1 MKTSKILI
9 LALIL
14 TSFSFLSCPSSDSSC
29 QITYYHGINRVE
41 CGGECPSANAP
52 ECYVRF
58 RKEGSTN
65 DWEKSGQPRMDK
77 TPGMEFSCYCDTALA
92 ETTII
97 TEETEEES
105 N

>member
-1 MKTSKILI
+1 MKNSKILI
-9 LALIL
+9 LVLFF
-14 TSFSFLSCPSSDSSC
+14 TSFSFLSCPSDSAC
-29 QITYYHGINRVE
+29 QITYVEGLNRVV
-41 CGGECPSANAP
+41 CAGECPSADAP

-58 RKEGSTN
+58 RKKGSTD
-65 DWEKSGQPRMDK
+65 DWEKSGQPGMDK

-97 TEETEEES
+97 TEETEEET